1 MHINLLHYMAENK
14 TVTKKNPTEKE
25 MSFLE
30 HLEELRWH
38 IIRSLGSVVFFAV
51 LVFFFKDFIFE
62 QIVFA
67 HKKDN
72 FLTYRILCNIADFLC
87 IKPPNFD
94 IVPREFGEKFFT
106 HLKVSFWLGITISI
120 PYIFFELWKF
130 IKPGLYK
137 KEQKAAR
144 GMVTICSSLFIFG
157 ILFGFFIIA
166 PFAIKFLAGYSLS
179 MSEVLVNDTT
189 SLSSYVNYLT
199 MFTVPTGFVFELPV
213 IVYFLSRIGLL
224 TPEFMRK
231 YRKHSIVVILIF
243 AAIITPP
250 EIVTQILIGI
260 PIFVLYEIS
269 IHVSRRAV
277 NKYNGEN

>member
-1 MHINLLHYMAENK
+1 MS
-14 TVTKKNPTEKE
+14 KKATNNEEDE

-38 IIRSLGSVVFFAV
+38 IIRALGSIVFFAV
-51 LVFFFKDFIFE
+51 LVFLFKDFVFE
-62 QIVFA
+62 QVVFA
-67 HKKDN
+67 HKKEN

-87 IKPPNFD
+87 FSPPNFD

-120 PYIFFELWKF
+120 PYIFYELWKF

-157 ILFGFFIIA
+157 ILFGFFVIA

-179 MSEVLVNDTT
+179 MDEVLVNDTT
-189 SLSSYVNYLT
+189 SLASYVNYLT

-231 YRKHSIVVILIF
+231 YRKHSIIVILIF
-243 AAIITPP
+243 AAVITPP
-250 EIVTQILIGI
+250 EVITQILIGI

-269 IHVSRRAV
+269 IHVSKRAV
-277 NKYNGEN
+277 KKYQSDN

>member
-1 MHINLLHYMAENK
+1 MNLNLLTDMAEK
-14 TVTKKNPTEKE
+14 TKSTEEE

-38 IIRSLGSVVFFAV
+38 IIRSLGSVIFFAV
-51 LVFFFKDFIFE
+51 LVFLFKDFVFE
-62 QIVFA
+62 EIVFA
-67 HKKDN
+67 HKKDS
-72 FLTYRILCNIADFLC
+72 FLTYRVLCGLADVLC
-87 IKPPNFD
+87 FTPPDFD

-120 PYIFFELWKF
+120 PYIFYELWKF

-144 GMVTICSSLFIFG
+144 GMVTICSSLFISG

-179 MSEVLVNDTT
+179 LDEVLVNDTT
-189 SLSSYVNYLT
+189 SLASYVNYLT

-243 AAIITPP
+243 AAVITPP
-250 EIVTQILIGI
+250 EVITQILIGI
-260 PIFVLYEIS
+260 PILVLYEIS
-269 IHVSRRAV
+269 IHVSKRAV
-277 NKYNGEN
+277 KKYHSDN

>member
-1 MHINLLHYMAENK
+1 M
-14 TVTKKNPTEKE
+14 TKEVKNTEEEE

-38 IIRSLGSVVFFAV
+38 IIRSLGSIIFFAV
-51 LVFFFKDFIFE
+51 LVFMFKDFVFE

-67 HKKDN
+67 HKKDD
-72 FLTYRILCNIADFLC
+72 FLTYRILCGIADVLC
-87 IKPPNFD
+87 LTPPDFD

-120 PYIFFELWKF
+120 PFIFYELWKF

-157 ILFGFFIIA
+157 ILFGFYVIA

-179 MSEVLVNDTT
+179 LDEVLVNDTT
-189 SLSSYVNYLT
+189 SLASYVNYLT

-213 IVYFLSRIGLL
+213 IVFFLSRIGLL

-231 YRKHSIVVILIF
+231 YRKHSIIVILIF
-243 AAIITPP
+243 AAVITPP
-250 EIVTQILIGI
+250 EVVTQILIGI
-260 PIFVLYEIS
+260 PIFILYEIS
-269 IHVSRRAV
+269 IHVSKRAV
-277 NKYNGEN
+277 KKYHSDN

>member
-1 MHINLLHYMAENK
+1 MTLDQINEE
-14 TVTKKNPTEKE
+14 EKE

-38 IIRSLGSVVFFAV
+38 IIRSLVSVVFFAI
-51 LVFFFKDFIFE
+51 LVFVFKDFVFE
-62 QIVFA
+62 EIVFA
-67 HKKDN
+67 HKKDT
-72 FLTYRILCNIADFLC
+72 FPTYRFLCGISDFLC
-87 IKPPNFD
+87 FNPPNFD

-120 PYIFFELWKF
+120 PYIFYELWRF

-144 GMVTICSSLFIFG
+144 GMVTICSGLFLFG
-157 ILFGFFIIA
+157 ILFGFYIIA

-179 MSEVLVNDTT
+179 MDEVLVNDTT
-189 SLSSYVNYLT
+189 SLASYVNYLT
-199 MFTVPTGFVFELPV
+199 MFTIPTGFVFEMPV

-250 EIVTQILIGI
+250 EVITQILIGI
-260 PIFVLYEIS
+260 PVFVLYELS
-269 IHVSRRAV
+269 IFVSKKAQE
-277 NKYNGEN
+277 KYKGSNQ